1 MNKQST
7 FSNAVFKSG
16 IPLRADFFALSFL
29 FLLTLGACKTNKR
42 KFADVPKTVAYRGT
56 ELPAPPGMVYVPSG
70 TILYKGIDDSS
81 SVARTV
87 SVSAFFIDA
96 TEVSN
101 FQYRTFVNWVADSV
115 AITDYLQDDSYF
127 LQPKGRVAAAD
138 SGARFINWSKV
149 GRNSPL
155 WEKGTPEQRDRLQ
168 EMTMMRGGRRVLDP
182 EKAKYR
188 LYYIRM
194 AGGNTG
200 EYIMDTISV
209 WPKEDVW
216 SADFPNAQMQVMDQN
231 YFTNRI
237 YDYNPVVGVTW
248 KQARAYADWRGSQIA
263 EEIKKSPV
271 LRDFDLIFSLPTE
284 VQWQY
289 AAEGKIDPSD
299 TTDRTVK
306 TIEHKKSG
314 KEKLA
319 LNFKQG
325 EGTYSRDGSTF
336 TLPVKSYT
344 PNAFG
349 VYNTAGNVSEWTFD
363 AYSPSASAFVN
374 DLNPVLLYDVPDSSN
389 PLMKRKVVRGGSWKD
404 NGNMLNSDTRSY
416 EEQDMARSYI
426 GFRCVMSAI
435 ELPTDQ
441 VKTRRYELK

>member
-1 MNKQST
+1 MNRRYTTSLGSSKLKRWGGLLIV
-7 FSNAVFKSG
+7 A
-16 IPLRADFFALSFL
+16 ALL
-29 FLLTLGACKTNKR
+29 AAGACKTNK
-42 KFADVPKTVAYRGT
+42 FTEVPNTVAYRGT
-56 ELPAPPGMVYVPSG
+56 ALPAPPGMVYVPSG

-81 SVARTV
+81 AVHRNV
-87 SVSAFFIDA
+87 SVSAFFIDE
-96 TEVSN
+96 TEVN
-101 FQYRTFVNWVADSV
+101 NLQYRTFVNWVADSV

-127 LQPKGRVAAAD
+127 IQPKGNTVAAD
-138 SGARFINWSKV
+138 SGRRFINWSKV
-149 GRNSPL
+149 GSKSPL
-155 WEKGTPEQRDRLQ
+155 WEKGTAEERDKLLP
-168 EMTMMRGGRRVLDP
+168 MTMMKGTRRVLDP

-200 EYIMDTISV
+200 EYVMDTISV
-209 WPKEDVW
+209 WPKETVW
-216 SADFPNAQMQVMDQN
+216 SSDFPNSQMQVMDQN
-231 YFTNRI
+231 YFTNKI

-248 KQARAYADWRGSQIA
+248 KQARAYADWRGIQLA
-263 EEIKKSPV
+263 KEMKKNPV
-271 LRDFDLIFSLPTE
+271 LRDFDLVFSLPTE

-289 AAEGKIDPSD
+289 AAEGKIDPAD
-299 TTDRTVK
+299 TIDRTKK
-306 TIEHKKSG
+306 TIEDKKTG

-349 VYNTAGNVSEWTFD
+349 LYNTAGNVSEWTMD

-374 DLNPVLLYDVPDSSN
+374 DLNPVLLYDVPDDAN

-404 NGNMLNSDTRSY
+404 NGNMLNSDARTY
-416 EEQDMARSYI
+416 EEQDMPRSYI

-435 ELPTDQ
+435 ELPTEQ
-441 VKTRRYELK
+441 VKTRKYKLE